1 MYDLL
6 EIMSQFGDLSML
18 LKAIHTAKLD
28 DILKGEGSFTLLAP
42 TDDVF
47 AEWPPESLD
56 ELLENIPKLKRI
68 LLYHVLFG
76 DVRSDDLAEITE
88 APTVEGSIVAIE
100 HSDGK
105 ILVND
110 AQVTELDLLASN
122 GVIHKINTVLIPTIA
137 SHEYD

>member
-1 MYDLL
+1 MSDLL
-6 EIMSQFGDLSML
+6 EVASQSGDLAVL
-18 LKAIHTAKLD
+18 LKAIRTAELEKTLR
-28 DILKGEGSFTLLAP
+28 GEGSFTLLAP

-47 AEWPPESLD
+47 AEWPPEELNA
-56 ELLENIPKLKRI
+56 LLENIPKLKRI

-76 DVRSDDLAEITE
+76 DVRSDDFAEIDE

-100 HSDGK
+100 HSDGTV
-105 ILVND
+105 LVND

>member
-1 MYDLL
+1 MSDLL
-6 EIMSQFGDLSML
+6 EVASQSGDLTVL
-18 LKAIHTAKLD
+18 LKAIRTAELEKTLR
-28 DILKGEGSFTLLAP
+28 GEGSFTLLAP

-47 AEWPPESLD
+47 AEWPPEELNA
-56 ELLENIPKLKRI
+56 LLENIPKLKRI

-76 DVRSDDLAEITE
+76 DVRSDDFAEIDE

-110 AQVTELDLLASN
+110 AQVTKLDLLASN